1 MKTHHFF
8 HNFQQ
13 SELELPLN
21 MAVFTL
27 MLLKSKESETRAA
40 LKCYFHPLLFLTTP
54 DVGDFNLIVLKSLY
68 MKTK

>member
-13 SELELPLN
+13 SELELHLN
-21 MAVFTL
+21 MAVITL
-27 MLLKSKESETRAA
+27 MLLKTKESETRAA

-54 DVGDFNLIVLKSLY
+54 DVGDFNLMYLNPYI
-68 MKTK
+68 